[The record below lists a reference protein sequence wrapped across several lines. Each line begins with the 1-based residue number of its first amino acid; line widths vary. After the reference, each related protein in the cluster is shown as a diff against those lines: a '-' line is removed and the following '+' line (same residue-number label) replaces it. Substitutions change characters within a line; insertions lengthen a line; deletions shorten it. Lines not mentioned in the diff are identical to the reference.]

1 MTPDGWIVL
10 AILAAAIAAFAS
22 NRLRGDAVGLGVL
35 LALAV
40 SGILT
45 TGEAVAGFSDSSVLM
60 IGGLFIVGEGL
71 VSTGVAAAVGTWLAR
86 VGDGSETRLI
96 TLLMLVVAS
105 IGAFMSSTGIVSQR
119 CCRFGTGVPR
129 TAAPRARRC
138 RTCAAARGRCREPAF
153 CLGRRA

>member
-22 NRLRGDAVGLGVL
+22 ARLRVDAVGLGVL

-60 IGGLFIVGEGL
+60 IGGLFIVGEGWSAPASL
-71 VSTGVAAAVGTWLAR
+71 PPSELGWRGSAMAAKLA
-86 VGDGSETRLI
+86 
-96 TLLMLVVAS
+96 
-105 IGAFMSSTGIVSQR
+105 
-119 CCRFGTGVPR
+119 
-129 TAAPRARRC
+129 
-138 RTCAAARGRCREPAF
+138 
-153 CLGRRA
+153 

>member
-22 NRLRGDAVGLGVL
+22 NCLRIDAVGLGVL

-86 VGDGSETRLI
+86 GSA
-96 TLLMLVVAS
+96 M
-105 IGAFMSSTGIVSQR
+105 
-119 CCRFGTGVPR
+119 
-129 TAAPRARRC
+129 AAK
-138 RTCAAARGRCREPAF
+138 PA
-153 CLGRRA
+153 